1 MTYTHTIS
9 AGDKITFDE
18 CLTLSARYT
27 AACERMYAQNAL
39 EGLSAASVARLRCTY
54 AWHRDYWQAAA
65 LEALLSGE
73 WVIGKEDGKKVQG
86 EELQRAKVTARTV
99 IR

>member
-1 MTYTHTIS
+1 MTYTHTLKR
-9 AGDKITFDE
+9 GDVLTFAE

-39 EGLSAASVARLRCTY
+39 EGLSAALVSTY

-65 LEALLSGE
+65 LYALLNDE
-73 WVIGKEDGKKVQG
+73 WVIGKEDGKRVAG
-86 EELQRAKVTARTV
+86 EELQRVKVTKRTV

>member
-1 MTYTHTIS
+1 MTYTHTLKR
-9 AGDKITFDE
+9 GDVLTFTE

-39 EGLSAASVARLRCTY
+39 EGLPAALASRLRCTY

-65 LEALLSGE
+65 LYALLNDE
-73 WVIGKEDGKKVQG
+73 WVIGKEDGKKVAG
-86 EELQRAKVTARTV
+86 EELERVKVTKRTV